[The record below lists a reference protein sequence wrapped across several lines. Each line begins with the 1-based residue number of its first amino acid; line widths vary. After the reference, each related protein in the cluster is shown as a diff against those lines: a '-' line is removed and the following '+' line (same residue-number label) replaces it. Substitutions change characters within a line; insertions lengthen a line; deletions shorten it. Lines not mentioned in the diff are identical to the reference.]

1 MNRFG
6 RVWQRQ
12 VRMPRFPARDTQAPP
27 TRRIWCARRASP
39 RQPEP
44 PPISATT
51 IRGAI
56 AMPLNGFLGTE
67 PPAFEPAEDSDE
79 RLNEVPS

>member
-1 MNRFG
+1 MNRFR
-6 RVWQRQ
+6 RVGSSGSRI
-12 VRMPRFPARDTQAPP
+12 RDSRRATRQAPP

-44 PPISATT
+44 PPTSATT

-56 AMPLNGFLGTE
+56 AMLLNGFLGAE